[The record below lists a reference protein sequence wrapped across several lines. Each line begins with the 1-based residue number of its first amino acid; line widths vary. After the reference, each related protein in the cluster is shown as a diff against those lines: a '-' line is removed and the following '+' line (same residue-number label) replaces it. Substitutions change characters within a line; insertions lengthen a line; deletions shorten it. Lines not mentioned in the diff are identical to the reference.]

1 MSAAEPADPTRPYV
15 NGRDDAAV
23 IPLSGRRRGA
33 VEAARERWTRMDEAS
48 TGGEAGQ
55 GPPASAPQALPEA
68 LLLFANDIEARFKG
82 IRQSLTNPETAKTY
96 LQTLDVFQQAIEG
109 THARGKLGAEEL
121 QELTHL
127 IRGLREVP
135 NVL

>member
-1 MSAAEPADPTRPYV
+1 MDDPSPRTQADH
-15 NGRDDAAV
+15 
-23 IPLSGRRRGA
+23 
-33 VEAARERWTRMDEAS
+33 
-48 TGGEAGQ
+48 
-55 GPPASAPQALPEA
+55 GPPASVPEE

-82 IRQSLTNPETAKTY
+82 LQQSLTNPETAKTY
-96 LQTLDVFQQAIEG
+96 LQTLDVFQQALEG

-121 QELTHL
+121 EELTHL

>member
-1 MSAAEPADPTRPYV
+1 MSAAADPADPTRPYV
-15 NGRDDAAV
+15 NGPDDGTV
-23 IPLSGRRRGA
+23 IPIIRRRRGA
-33 VEAARERWTRMDEAS
+33 VAAARERWTPMEDPSPRS
-48 TGGEAGQ
+48 EAGRPP
-55 GPPASAPQALPEA
+55 GPVPEE

-82 IRQSLTNPETAKTY
+82 MQQSLTNPETAKTY
-96 LQTLDVFQQAIEG
+96 LQTLDVFQQALEG

-121 QELTHL
+121 AELTHL